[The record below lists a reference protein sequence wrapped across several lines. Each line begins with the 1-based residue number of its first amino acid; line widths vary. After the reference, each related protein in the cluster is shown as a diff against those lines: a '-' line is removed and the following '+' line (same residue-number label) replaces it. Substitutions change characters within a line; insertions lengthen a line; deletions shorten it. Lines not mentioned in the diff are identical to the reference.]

1 MNPDFDAR
9 VFDAQGKPLTC
20 LGVST
25 LQVNITLRCN
35 QACAH
40 CHLRAE
46 PDRDESMTE
55 ETVREVLDAVERM
68 SQPAVD
74 ITGGA
79 PELNEN
85 LSLLVREARNRGCE
99 VMVRTNLTVL
109 ADNWELSG
117 LYADN
122 GVRLVASLPCYSRE
136 KWTHNP
142 GAVFTTGVLRRSGN

>member
-1 MNPDFDAR
+1 M
-9 VFDAQGKPLTC
+9 
-20 LGVST
+20 
-25 LQVNITLRCN
+25 RCN

-99 VMVRTNLTVL
+99 VMVRTNLTAL